1 MKIDILKW
9 PCDAMAHRAF
19 ARQTLQNQLAPTAF
33 HRSSAARQRKT
44 AQLCQRPGRAKTCQH
59 CALDCPPLPLP
70 DIAGHLCNVRIPI
83 RVWNL
88 SPGRCGSCRG
98 PNSLMLCRC
107 SVVSGIMVTVCTC
120 CLDNKEENLSGG
132 SLQTAHDHCTF
143 KLVTASRSSV
153 VLVAEQ
159 SRSRSRQHVAEGQ
172 SIRRRCATPSAA
184 TFITVAQG
192 GQGTHCFQT
201 TMPLSQC
208 TYRL

>member
-1 MKIDILKW
+1 
-9 PCDAMAHRAF
+9 MAVTASGCGGG
-19 ARQTLQNQLAPTAF
+19 AGAPSRRTAF
-33 HRSSAARQRKT
+33 HRLSSAARR
-44 AQLCQRPGRAKTCQH
+44 RHAKTPRL
-59 CALDCPPLPLP
+59 CAGLPWAAITGLPLP
-70 DIAGHLCNVRIPI
+70 DQHLCDAPKSQSKFGT
-83 RVWNL
+83 
-88 SPGRCGSCRG
+88 SPGGCGSCRG